1 MKMKKIM
8 FLAACMIAAV
18 LGAAETVF
26 DGNSPAVWTSK
37 RITSGNDGILS
48 GTCGFAVVKS
58 KEFIPVEKGKT
69 YVISGEFRLVEPP
82 AKATIYFGFI
92 PYTET
97 GREIPYYAVTTVSK
111 SVASLAKDVNAGD
124 NSIVLK
130 DAEKWKINTLG
141 RIVFNAKE
149 DLSDLPNFD
158 FSPALESK
166 QVKVN
171 TDGTIE
177 IPVKKPFAKAYPAGT
192 VVRQHIVGNAYIYAG
207 AGRKAN
213 EWMTFSKRYTTFY
226 PGTAK
231 IKLAFNMNVA
241 KCQIEMRNIKVT
253 VE

>member
-1 MKMKKIM
+1 MKKIM

-37 RITSGNDGILS
+37 RITSGSDGILT
-48 GTCGFAVVKS
+48 GTCGYATVFS

-82 AKATIYFGFI
+82 AKAMIYFGFM
-92 PYTET
+92 PYTEANK
-97 GREIPYYAVTTVSK
+97 EIHYYSVSPVSK
-111 SVASLAKDVNAGD
+111 SVATLAKDINIGD

-130 DAEKWKINTLG
+130 GAEKWKINTYG
-141 RIVFNAKE
+141 RIIFNAKE

-158 FSPALESK
+158 GSSALESK

-171 TDGTIE
+171 ADGTIE

-192 VVRQHIVGNAYIYAG
+192 VVRQHSVGNAYIYAG
-207 AGRKAN
+207 SGRKAN
-213 EWMTFSKRYTTFY
+213 EWMSFSKSYTSFY

-231 IKLAFNMNVA
+231 IKLAFNMSVA